1 MPLTVVVG
9 GQYGSEG
16 KGKVTSYL
24 ALRDDVDIVIRCG
37 GPNSGHTVDFKG
49 QRYELRSL
57 PAGFINQRSRLLLA
71 TGSLI
76 NPEILLTEIK
86 VAGIDPKRVGVDRH
100 AGAISA
106 SEGEEERKLYLGDR
120 LGSTLSGTG
129 IGVANRVL
137 RSPDF
142 KLAKDIPELQG
153 FLTDVSA
160 EVNST
165 LDKGGK
171 VIIEGTQG
179 FGLSV
184 YHSPHYPYATSRDTT
199 ASGFLSEVGV
209 SPRLVTD
216 IVMAI
221 RTYPIRVAGS
231 SGPLSNEIT
240 WEEVRRRSG
249 YPTDIREFTTTTKK
263 LRRVGLFD
271 LDLVKRAA
279 SVNRPTQIA
288 LHGADYLSHLNKGLR
303 SYDLLQCET
312 RGFVEQLERAL
323 CTRVS
328 LIGTG
333 PANEEFIDR
342 VRTHQDQLDMSS
354 FGNIRVPQG

>member
-1 MPLTVVVG
+1 MPLTVIVG

-24 ALRDDVDIVIRCG
+24 AVRDDVDIVVRCG

-57 PAGFINQRSRLLLA
+57 PAGFINQRTRLLLA
-71 TGSLI
+71 TGSLV

-86 VAGIDPKRVGVDRH
+86 VAGIDPRRVGVDRH
-100 AGAISA
+100 AGIISA
-106 SEGEEERKLYLGDR
+106 SDGEEEGKLFMRDR

-129 IGVANRVL
+129 IAVANRVL
-137 RSPDF
+137 RKPDF
-142 KLAKDIPELQG
+142 KLAKDVPELKD

-171 VIIEGTQG
+171 VILEGTQG

-216 IVMAI
+216 VVMAI
-221 RTYPIRVAGS
+221 RTYPIRVAGN
-231 SGPLSNEIT
+231 SGPLENEIT
-240 WEEVRRRSG
+240 WEEVRERSG
-249 YPTDIREFTTTTKK
+249 YPTEIKEFTTTTKK

-271 LDLVKRAA
+271 LELVQRAA
-279 SVNRPTQIA
+279 MVNRSTQIA
-288 LHGADYLSHLNKGLR
+288 LHGADYLSYLNKSVKTYKELDHLTR
-303 SYDLLQCET
+303 SFITE
-312 RGFVEQLERAL
+312 LENAIGAP
-323 CTRVS
+323 VS
-328 LIGTG
+328 LTGTG
-333 PANEEFIDR
+333 PANEELIDR
-342 VRTHQDQLDMSS
+342 
-354 FGNIRVPQG
+354 GNHSDGAS

>member
-24 ALRDDVDIVIRCG
+24 ALRDDVDLVVRCG
-37 GPNSGHTVDFKG
+37 GPNSGHTVDFGG
-49 QRYELRSL
+49 QRYELRCL
-57 PAGFINQRSRLLLA
+57 PAGFINQRTRLLLA
-71 TGSLI
+71 AGSLI

-86 VAGIDPKRVGVDRH
+86 VARVDPHRVGVDRN
-100 AGAISA
+100 AGIISPI
-106 SEGEEERKLYLGDR
+106 EGEEETKLHLRDR

-129 IGVANRVL
+129 IGVANRAL
-137 RSPDF
+137 RNPEF
-142 KLAKDIPELQG
+142 KLAKDIPELQS

-160 EVNST
+160 EVNNA

-184 YHSPHYPYATSRDTT
+184 YHSPHYPFATSRDTT

-221 RTYPIRVAGS
+221 RTYPIRVAGN
-231 SGPLSNEIT
+231 SGPLPDEIT
-240 WEEVRRRSG
+240 WEEVRRLSG
-249 YPTDIREFTTTTKK
+249 YPAPIAEYTTTTKK
-263 LRRVGLFD
+263 LRRVSQFD
-271 LDLVKRAA
+271 LALVRKAA
-279 SVNRPTQIA
+279 SINRPTFFA
-288 LHGADYLSHLNKGLR
+288 LHGSDYLSYSNKSKREYAELEYNAR
-303 SYDLLQCET
+303 A
-312 RGFVEQLERAL
+312 FVSEAERAL
-323 CTRVS
+323 RIPIL

-333 PANEEFIDR
+333 PANEEIIDR
-342 VRTHQDQLDMSS
+342 R
-354 FGNIRVPQG
+354 

>member
-16 KGKVTSYL
+16 KGKITSYL
-24 ALRDDVDIVIRCG
+24 AVRDNVDIVVRCG

-57 PAGFINQRSRLLLA
+57 PAGFINQRTRLLLA
-71 TGSLI
+71 AGSLI

-86 VAGIDPKRVGVDRH
+86 ATGVDPRRVGVDRN
-100 AGAISA
+100 AGIISS
-106 SEGEEERKLYLGDR
+106 SEGQEERKLRLRDR

-129 IGVANRVL
+129 FGVASRAL
-137 RSPDF
+137 RNPDF
-142 KLAKDIPELQG
+142 KLAKDVPELQN
-153 FLTDVSA
+153 LITDVSA

-165 LDKGGK
+165 LDSDGK

-209 SPRLVTD
+209 SPRLVTNV
-216 IVMAI
+216 IMAV
-221 RTYPIRVAGS
+221 RTYPIRVAGN
-231 SGPLSNEIT
+231 SGPLANEIT
-240 WEEVRRRSG
+240 WEELRRRSG

-271 LDLVKRAA
+271 LALVLRA
-279 SVNRPTQIA
+279 VNTNRPTQIA
-288 LHGADYLSHLNKGLR
+288 LHGADYLAYYNKSVTSYFGLNK
-303 SYDLLQCET
+303 ET
-312 RGFVEQLERAL
+312 RDFISALEKE
-323 CTRVS
+323 TNVPVTI
-328 LIGTG
+328 IGTG
-333 PANEEFIDR
+333 PANEEIIDR
-342 VRTHQDQLDMSS
+342 I
-354 FGNIRVPQG
+354 FEA